1 MTTSFGLASPSGRLW
16 RRQEGRDGKSQGI
29 ASSVCFHS
37 LLPQWLPL
45 PLGPSSGPSSGCGSS
60 FHRQPWLWD
69 VDPAT
74 CSHYTS
80 KPRSA
85 GGFPL
90 LLLSRLSQVPAF
102 SFAILPTLFLVF
114 LVAQRGKNPPAMQET
129 QIRSLGWEGPLE
141 KEMAT
146 HSSIVAWEISG
157 TAEPG
162 GLQSMG
168 S

>member
-1 MTTSFGLASPSGRLW
+1 MTTSFGLASPSGKLW

-129 QIRSLGWEGPLE
+129 QIRSLGWEDPLE
-141 KEMAT
+141 KGMAT
-146 HSSIVAWEISG
+146 HSTILASRILWTE
-157 TAEPG
+157 EPG
-162 GLQSMG
+162 
-168 S
+168 